1 MTRIITIVLAAAA
14 FLGAVSC
21 ERQFEKTKLSPAGDC
36 VAPVL
41 GNVGDVIVNQVN
53 NKVEAVV
60 FNWTSADFGAPVEIS
75 YQLFMTYGDKEALI
89 GQSYSNS
96 LTVSKADLNGVA
108 CAGVGVGKNE
118 TAEVGAYLLA
128 AVNGTDTAPI
138 RSNDITFNITTFD
151 APKTSIYMPGYYQGW
166 NQKGTELWE
175 MEGGTK
181 IYRILAEFKE
191 DETNTPGICPFKLVI
206 GDEWTGISAGYTA
219 TWDGYDYG
227 DKDGNFGIP
236 AGEEVNF
243 VTVDLNKKQLSRE
256 FVKCVSVIGSI
267 AECGG
272 DWSKDVYFTYD
283 ASANVWA
290 TPAVTLAADTE
301 FLVRMKDDWG
311 MKFGD
316 AVKASSEVEG
326 GFELTQSGDAANI
339 KPGLDGT
346 YVIKLYGNRTPLV
359 IVYEQQ

>member
-1 MTRIITIVLAAAA
+1 MKRIFTIVLAVVAL
-14 FLGAVSC
+14 LGAISC
-21 ERQFEKTKLSPAGDC
+21 ERQFEKTQISPIEDC

-41 GNVGDVIVNQVN
+41 YAVGDVIVDQVN

-60 FNWTSADFGAPVEIS
+60 FNWSSADFGAPVEVS
-75 YQLFMTYGDKEALI
+75 YQLYMTYDGKEALI

-96 LTVSKADLNGVA
+96 LTVSKGDLNGVA

-118 TAEVGAYLLA
+118 TATVGAYLLA
-128 AVNGTDTAPI
+128 QVNGI
-138 RSNDITFNITTFD
+138 GREGVKSNEIAFDITTFD
-151 APKTSIYMPGYYQGW
+151 APKNCIYMPGFYQGW
-166 NQKGTELWE
+166 SQKGTELWE

-191 DETNTPGICPFKLVI
+191 DPDNSPGICPFKLSI

-219 TWDGYDYG
+219 TWEGYDYG

-256 FVKCVSVIGSI
+256 FVKCVSVIGNLP
-267 AECGG
+267 ECGG
-272 DWSKDVYFTYD
+272 DWSTDVYFTYD
-283 ASANVWA
+283 SGANVWS
-290 TPAVTLAADTE
+290 TPVVTLAADSE
-301 FLVRMKDDWG
+301 FLVRMKNDWG

-316 AVKASSEVEG
+316 AIKASSEVEG

-339 KPGLDGT
+339 KPGLDGS
-346 YVIKLYGNRTPLV
+346 YIIKLYGNHTPLV
-359 IVYEQQ
+359 LVYEQQ

>member
-1 MTRIITIVLAAAA
+1 MKRILTIVLALTAL
-14 FLGAVSC
+14 LGAISC
-21 ERQFEKTKLSPAGDC
+21 ERQFEKTQLKPTGDC

-41 GNVGDVIVNQVN
+41 SEIGNVIVDQVN

-60 FNWTSADFGAPVEIS
+60 FNWTSADFGAPVEVN
-75 YQLFMTYGDKEALI
+75 YQLYMTYDGKEALI

-96 LTVSKADLNGVA
+96 LTVSKVDLNGVA

-118 TAEVGAYLLA
+118 TATVGAYLLA
-128 AVNGTDTAPI
+128 EVNGI
-138 RSNDITFNITTFD
+138 GREGVKSNEISFNITTFD
-151 APKTSIYMPGYYQGW
+151 APKTSIYMPGFYQGW
-166 NQKGTELWE
+166 NATGTEFWE

-191 DETNTPGICPFKLVI
+191 DPDNAPGFCPFKLHI
-206 GDEWTGISAGYTA
+206 DGNWTGISDGYTA
-219 TWDGYDYG
+219 TWDGYDFG

-256 FVKCVSVIGSI
+256 FVKCVSVIGSMP
-267 AECGG
+267 ESNG
-272 DWSKDVYFTYD
+272 WSTDVYFTYD
-283 ASANVWA
+283 SGANVWA
-290 TPAVTLAADTE
+290 TPVVTLAADTE

-339 KPGLDGT
+339 KPGLEGS
-346 YVIKLYGNRTPLV
+346 YVIKLYGNHTPLV
-359 IVYEQQ
+359 LVYEQQ